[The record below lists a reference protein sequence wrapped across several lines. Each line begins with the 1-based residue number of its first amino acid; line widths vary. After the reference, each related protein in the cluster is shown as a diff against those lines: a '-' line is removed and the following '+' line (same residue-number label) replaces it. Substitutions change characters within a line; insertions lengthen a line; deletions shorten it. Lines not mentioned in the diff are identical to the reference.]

1 MDALLLAAR
10 VGLSLAAVLGL
21 MWWLSRRMQSST
33 HLRRRRRESL
43 TVLGRQ
49 QLGKQSGVAL
59 IEASGRR
66 LVIGYGEQG
75 VTLLH
80 DAGDVPTDDDDADG
94 ADASASRT
102 TDLDGELMSLTNP
115 DAAAASLVSRA
126 AMAAPAPARSTSA
139 RMADARR
146 PRSPLEGSILAPDT
160 WRKAVVAAQERTTRR
175 S

>member
-1 MDALLLAAR
+1 MDTLILAAR

-33 HLRRRRRESL
+33 LMRRRRRETLS
-43 TVLGRQ
+43 VLGRQ
-49 QLGKQSGVAL
+49 QLGGKSGVAL

-80 DAGDVPTDDDDADG
+80 DAGDAPESDEDVDKST
-94 ADASASRT
+94 SRGGG
-102 TDLDGELMSLTNP
+102 LDGELISLTKG
-115 DAAAASLVSRA
+115 DAVDASPVSRA
-126 AMAAPAPARSTSA
+126 AMSAPAHARSTSA

>member
-1 MDALLLAAR
+1 MDTLILAAR

-21 MWWLSRRMQSST
+21 MWWLSRRMQST
-33 HLRRRRRESL
+33 TLLRRRRREAL
-43 TVLGRQ
+43 VVLGRQ
-49 QLGKQSGVAL
+49 QLGKQTGVAL

-66 LVIGYGEQG
+66 LVIGYGDHG

-80 DAGDVPTDDDDADG
+80 DAGDAPEVDEPDQRG
-94 ADASASRT
+94 S
-102 TDLDGELMSLTNP
+102 
-115 DAAAASLVSRA
+115 DAAADATADLDTELLSLTQTGAPGAPVL
-126 AMAAPAPARSTSA
+126 AAPIRSTSA
-139 RMADARR
+139 RTADARR

>member
-1 MDALLLAAR
+1 VDSLILAAR

-33 HLRRRRRESL
+33 LMRRRRRESL

-80 DAGDVPTDDDDADG
+80 DAGEAPEPEENVDESTSHQDG
-94 ADASASRT
+94 
-102 TDLDGELMSLTNP
+102 LDGELISLTNSE
-115 DAAAASLVSRA
+115 ASSASLVSRA
-126 AMAAPAPARSTSA
+126 AMSAPAPARSTSA

>member
-1 MDALLLAAR
+1 METIILAAR

-21 MWWLSRRMQSST
+21 MWWLSRRVQSST
-33 HLRRRRRESL
+33 LMRRRRRESL

-49 QLGKQSGVAL
+49 QLGGKSGVAL

-80 DAGDVPTDDDDADG
+80 DAGDAPELDEDV
-94 ADASASRT
+94 DASTTLA
-102 TDLDGELMSLTNP
+102 TDLDGELISLTNGEAS
-115 DAAAASLVSRA
+115 DASLVSRA
-126 AMAAPAPARSTSA
+126 AMSAPVPARSTSA

>member
-1 MDALLLAAR
+1 METLILAAR

-33 HLRRRRRESL
+33 LMRRRRRETL

-49 QLGKQSGVAL
+49 QLGGKSGVAL

-80 DAGDVPTDDDDADG
+80 DAGDVPEGDG
-94 ADASASRT
+94 DADASASLAA
-102 TDLDGELMSLTNP
+102 DLDGELMSLTKS
-115 DAAAASLVSRA
+115 DASDASGVSRA
-126 AMAAPAPARSTSA
+126 AMSAPAHARSTSA

>member
-1 MDALLLAAR
+1 METLMLAAR

-33 HLRRRRRESL
+33 LMRRRRRETL

-49 QLGKQSGVAL
+49 QLGGKTGVAL

-80 DAGDVPTDDDDADG
+80 DAGDVPEEEETIDTA
-94 ADASASRT
+94 APAAA
-102 TDLDGELMSLTNP
+102 DLDSELMSLTSGS
-115 DAAAASLVSRA
+115 ASAASLVSRA
-126 AMAAPAPARSTSA
+126 VKAVPVHVRSTSA

-146 PRSPLEGSILAPDT
+146 PRSPLEGSILAPET

>member
-1 MDALLLAAR
+1 VDTLLLAAR

-33 HLRRRRRESL
+33 LLRRRRRENL

-49 QLGKQSGVAL
+49 QLGGKSGVAL

-80 DAGDVPTDDDDADG
+80 DAGDAPDEEEDH
-94 ADASASRT
+94 ASSAPRAE
-102 TDLDGELMSLTNP
+102 DLDGELMSLTGP
-115 DAAAASLVSRA
+115 DALDASPVSRA
-126 AMAAPAPARSTSA
+126 AFAAHAPARSTSA